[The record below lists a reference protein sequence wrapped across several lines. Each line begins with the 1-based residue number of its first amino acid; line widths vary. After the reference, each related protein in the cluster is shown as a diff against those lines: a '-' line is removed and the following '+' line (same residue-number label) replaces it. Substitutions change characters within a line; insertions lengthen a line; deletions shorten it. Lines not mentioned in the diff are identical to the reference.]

1 MGWWHHLA
9 PTEEPKC
16 VAVGALQPQQDP
28 PCCLHFALLY
38 FLHFPFLL
46 QVGQGSSPTK
56 VIGRGGGG
64 GRLVGTWDLGTS
76 LDDPSLFLVERR
88 PFSPFLRLMSISL
101 SSSELG
107 YTRAIMSLGEWV
119 ADCLS
124 NSSLEF
130 EILDY
135 RICPFFLVVLEVKLV
150 NLGLEE

>member
-1 MGWWHHLA
+1 MLLLA
-9 PTEEPKC
+9 
-16 VAVGALQPQQDP
+16 
-28 PCCLHFALLY
+28 HFSLNRILPVVCTSPFSTFCT
-38 FLHFPFLL
+38 FLFFFKS
-46 QVGQGSSPTK
+46 GQGSSPTK
-56 VIGRGGGG
+56 VIGRRGGG